1 VNNLWVRVKT
11 SSGARL
17 WVLALAALT
26 LVCLVVGLIAVG
38 IGVSNLDGLCGGI
51 DESGYQ
57 TFEPCVEDA
66 SSLAWGGVLAVVGLF
81 LAGFTGLAG
90 AVVWSVEGLRRPT
103 DRPAA
108 VTDGDSS
115 AATGGDRAAAT
126 NGDRP
131 PATGGDRVAATGSDR
146 AAVTGGDR
154 AVVTGGDSFSATGGD
169 RVAETP
175 QR

>member
-1 VNNLWVRVKT
+1 VNNLWVRVTT

-26 LVCLVVGLIAVG
+26 LVCLVTGLIAVG
-38 IGVSNLDGLCGGI
+38 IGVSNLDGLCGAI

-57 TFEPCVEDA
+57 TTLEPCVEDA
-66 SSLAWGGVLAVVGLF
+66 SSLAWGSVLAVVGLF

-90 AVVWSVEGLRRPT
+90 AVVWSVEGLRRPS
-103 DRPAA
+103 DQPAA

-115 AATGGDRAAAT
+115 AATGGDRAGT
-126 NGDRP
+126 
-131 PATGGDRVAATGSDR
+131 T
-146 AAVTGGDR
+146 
-154 AVVTGGDSFSATGGD
+154 GDSVAVADGD

>member
-1 VNNLWVRVKT
+1 VVNQAVLWRYPRDVNNLWVRVTT

-26 LVCLVVGLIAVG
+26 LVCLVTGLIAVG

-57 TFEPCVEDA
+57 ATLEPCVEDA
-66 SSLAWGGVLAVVGLF
+66 SSLAWGSVLAVVGLF

-90 AVVWSVEGLRRPT
+90 AVVWSVEGLRRPS
-103 DRPAA
+103 DQPAA
-108 VTDGDSS
+108 VTDGDSP
-115 AATGGDRAAAT
+115 AATGGDRAAVA
-126 NGDRP
+126 D
-131 PATGGDRVAATGSDR
+131 GDRVAVTGDR
-146 AAVTGGDR
+146 VAVTDGE
-154 AVVTGGDSFSATGGD
+154 

>member
-26 LVCLVVGLIAVG
+26 LVCLIVGLVAIG
-38 IGVSNLDGLCGGI
+38 IGVSNLFALCADVDMFGN
-51 DESGYQ
+51 ESL
-57 TFEPCVEDA
+57 EPCERDA

-115 AATGGDRAAAT
+115 AATG
-126 NGDRP
+126 
-131 PATGGDRVAATGSDR
+131 SDR
-146 AAVTGGDR
+146 AA
-154 AVVTGGDSFSATGGD
+154 VTGGDSFSATGRD